1 MRIVR
6 DGYPVSTFEVITND
20 SYILNIFRIP
30 YSPKSIGRNYNGTE
44 NKPVVFI
51 QHGLWCSSDCWILNG
66 HENSLPYMLA
76 DEGYDVWLG
85 NARGNIYSKNHTR
98 FKTTSEKFWSF
109 SWHEIGV
116 YDVSAMIDFILEQTG
131 ETSLHYVGHSQGTT
145 VFFVLMSMM
154 PQYNIKIRTAHMLS
168 PVVFMENMKTPLATV
183 AAPLLGRRTILTEIF
198 ENQEFLPNSRMR
210 ALLRSQ
216 ACNSDSLMQPA
227 CSNFLFLI
235 FGWDSQYFNMVFP
248 NLTL

>member
-1 MRIVR
+1 
-6 DGYPVSTFEVITND
+6 
-20 SYILNIFRIP
+20 
-30 YSPKSIGRNYNGTE
+30 
-44 NKPVVFI
+44 
-51 QHGLWCSSDCWILNG
+51 
-66 HENSLPYMLA
+66 MLA

-98 FKTTSEKFWSF
+98 FKTTTEKFWSF

-116 YDVSAMIDFILEQTG
+116 YDLSAMIDFVLEKTG

-145 VFFVLMSMM
+145 VFFVLMSML

-183 AAPLLGRRTILTEIF
+183 AAPLLGHRTILTEIF

-235 FGWDSQYFNMVFP
+235 FGWDSQYFNMVRKSIL
-248 NLTL
+248 N